1 MKQQTRLVYSTEK
14 GRIKQQGSKDI
25 QQYDDG
31 VARINYESKGRKGKG
46 VTTISGLYTEDI
58 NLKTLTKNLKK
69 NCGSGGSIKNNIV
82 EIQGDHRVEVCEYL
96 KKKGIQYYNNFY
108 LS

>member
-14 GRIKQQGSKDI
+14 GRIKVQGSKDI
-25 QQYDDG
+25 EQYGDG

-82 EIQGDHRVEVCEYL
+82 EIQGDHRVKVREYL
-96 KKKGIQYYNNFY
+96 KQKGYPV
-108 LS
+108 L

>member
-14 GRIKQQGSKDI
+14 GRIKPQGSKDI

-82 EIQGDHRVEVCEYL
+82 EIQGDHRIKVREYL
-96 KKKGIQYYNNFY
+96 KKEGHPV
-108 LS
+108 LE

>member
-14 GRIKQQGSKDI
+14 GRIKLQGSKDI
-25 QQYDDG
+25 EQYGDG
-31 VARINYESKGRKGKG
+31 VARVNYESKGRKGNG

-82 EIQGDHRVEVCEYL
+82 EIQGDHRVKVREYL
-96 KKKGIQYYNNFY
+96 KQKGYKVLQ
-108 LS
+108 

>member
-1 MKQQTRLVYSTEK
+1 VAFLMKKQTRLVYTTEN
-14 GRIKQQGSKDI
+14 GRIKPQESKDI
-25 QQYDDG
+25 QPYGDG
-31 VARINYESKGRKGKG
+31 VARINYESKGRKGNG

-82 EIQGDHRVEVCEYL
+82 EIQGDHRIKVREYL
-96 KKKGIQYYNNFY
+96 KKEGHPV
-108 LS
+108 LE

>member
-14 GRIKQQGSKDI
+14 GRIKPQRSKDI
-25 QQYDDG
+25 QQYGDG
-31 VARINYESKGRKGKG
+31 VARINYESKGRKGNG

-58 NLKTLTKNLKK
+58 NLKALTTKLKK

-82 EIQGDHRVEVCEYL
+82 EIQGDHRVKVREYL
-96 KKKGIQYYNNFY
+96 EQKGYPV
-108 LS
+108 L

>member
-14 GRIKQQGSKDI
+14 GWIKPQGSKDI
-25 QQYDDG
+25 QQYGDG
-31 VARINYESKGRKGKG
+31 VARINYESKGRKGNG

-82 EIQGDHRVEVCEYL
+82 EIQGDHRVKVREYL
-96 KKKGIQYYNNFY
+96 KQKGYPV
-108 LS
+108 L

>member
-14 GRIKQQGSKDI
+14 GRIKVQGSKDI
-25 QQYDDG
+25 EQYGDG
-31 VARINYESKGRKGKG
+31 VARINYESKGRKGNG

-69 NCGSGGSIKNNIV
+69 NFGMYRSNKNNIV
-82 EIQGDHRVEVCEYL
+82 EIQGDHRVKVREYL
-96 KKKGIQYYNNFY
+96 KQKGYPV
-108 LS
+108 L

>member
-14 GRIKQQGSKDI
+14 SRIKPQGSKDI

-82 EIQGDHRVEVCEYL
+82 EIQGDHRVEVREYL

>member
-14 GRIKQQGSKDI
+14 GRIKVQGSKDI
-25 QQYDDG
+25 EQYGDG
-31 VARINYESKGRKGKG
+31 VARINYESKGRKGNG

-82 EIQGDHRVEVCEYL
+82 EIQGDHRVEVREYL
-96 KKKGIQYYNNFY
+96 KKKGYPI
-108 LS
+108 L

>member
-14 GRIKQQGSKDI
+14 GRIKVQGSKDI
-25 QQYDDG
+25 EQYGDG
-31 VARINYESKGRKGKG
+31 VARINYESKGRKGNG

-82 EIQGDHRVEVCEYL
+82 EIQGDHRVEVREYL
-96 KKKGIQYYNNFY
+96 KQKGYPV
-108 LS
+108 L

>member
-1 MKQQTRLVYSTEK
+1 MKQETRLVYSTEK
-14 GRIKQQGSKDI
+14 GRIKLQGSKDI
-25 QQYDDG
+25 EQYGDG
-31 VARINYESKGRKGKG
+31 VARVNYESKGRKGNG

-82 EIQGDHRVEVCEYL
+82 EIQGDHRVKVREYL
-96 KKKGIQYYNNFY
+96 KQKGYKVLQ
-108 LS
+108 